1 MNQAKFNLTNTKAE
15 VMLLLDVLIY
25 TKASCQK

>member
-25 TKASCQK
+25 TKAFCQK